1 MTTSTM
7 SPNHYYKN
15 NNINNINKIKKNNI
29 IDDANK
35 NVLNIIKNIQNNEN
49 CLNYSNEIL
58 KKMLLTIVNQ
68 VEKLFNR
75 VNELENE
82 VAELKTTKKNNNNL
96 RQENQ
101 QLKCQVA
108 DFQEKSTPDQVCCV
122 CMTNVR
128 THINTQCGHMSVCET
143 CSYHLEEKC
152 PICRANG
159 NFIKVIVS

>member
-7 SPNHYYKN
+7 SPIHYYKN
-15 NNINNINKIKKNNI
+15 NNINKIKKNNI

-49 CLNYSNEIL
+49 NIFDYPTNIL
-58 KKMLLTIVNQ
+58 KQMLMTLVNQ

-75 VNELENE
+75 VNELENQ
-82 VAELKTTKKNNNNL
+82 VKELKTTKKNNNNL

-152 PICRANG
+152 PICRTNG